1 MCTDV
6 MVKAKALI
14 LHERFNQTLFR
25 EINKENCKIKKT
37 NCSNPLRLNFCSKL
51 LTEIVYICVFLYVGQ
66 CVDAGLC
73 ECVSLFILNLTVVVT
88 PFSWTLLGDAL
99 RGEDH
104 VQVVSID
111 GVPTDI
117 YNDFI
122 YVTIGNFIVNL
133 NMTPLLL

>member
-37 NCSNPLRLNFCSKL
+37 NYSNTLRLNFCSKL

-66 CVDAGLC
+66 CVYASLC
-73 ECVSLFILNLTVVVT
+73 ESVSLFILNLTVVVT
-88 PFSWTLLGDAL
+88 PLSWTLLGDAL
-99 RGEDH
+99 RVEDH

-111 GVPTDI
+111 EVPTDI

-122 YVTIGNFIVNL
+122 YVTIDNFIVNL